1 MLTRKQIRM
10 LELLDEQVLSCQ
22 SCILYNGGRCK
33 PFWTKSSKYAIL
45 GEAPGGNE
53 VRFNEPFY
61 GPAGTIL
68 WEMLLEHGIRKDEF
82 VIVNSVNCRPTEV
95 RNGRKRN
102 SKPLQVQ
109 QNACRM
115 WYRKYFKVVKPKK
128 MLVLGNYA
136 MGSLLDE
143 HSGIIRLNALQNY
156 SEEFSCSFVLSVHP
170 ALCIY
175 SMEKGLKLLEES
187 IRVFKGVGK
196 ETYDFLEDEELWK
209 M

>member
-1 MLTRKQIRM
+1 
-10 LELLDEQVLSCQ
+10 
-22 SCILYNGGRCK
+22 
-33 PFWTKSSKYAIL
+33 
-45 GEAPGGNE
+45 
-53 VRFNEPFY
+53 
-61 GPAGTIL
+61 
-68 WEMLLEHGIRKDEF
+68 
-82 VIVNSVNCRPTEV
+82 
-95 RNGRKRN
+95 
-102 SKPLQVQ
+102 
-109 QNACRM
+109 
-115 WYRKYFKVVKPKK
+115 

>member
-102 SKPLQVQ
+102 SKPLKSSRTHVE
-109 QNACRM
+109 C
-115 WYRKYFKVVKPKK
+115 
-128 MLVLGNYA
+128 
-136 MGSLLDE
+136 
-143 HSGIIRLNALQNY
+143 GIENT
-156 SEEFSCSFVLSVHP
+156 
-170 ALCIY
+170 
-175 SMEKGLKLLEES
+175 LKLLNPRRCWYLV
-187 IRVFKGVGK
+187 IMPWGHC
-196 ETYDFLEDEELWK
+196 
-209 M
+209 

>member
-1 MLTRKQIRM
+1 MLLSPKQIRM
-10 LELLDEQVLSCQ
+10 LELLDEQVQSCQ
-22 SCILYNGGRCK
+22 SCVLYYGGRCK

-53 VRFNEPFY
+53 VKFNEPFY

-68 WEMLLEHGIRKDEF
+68 WEMFLEHGIHKDEF
-82 VIVNSVNCRPTEV
+82 VIVNSVNCRPYREKY
-95 RNGRKRN
+95 GRKSN
-102 SKPLQVQ
+102 AKPLPVQ
-109 QNACRM
+109 QDACRM

-136 MGSLLDE
+136 MGSLLGE
-143 HSGIIRLNALQNY
+143 HSGIMRLNALQNH
-156 SEEFSCSFVLSVHP
+156 SEQFDCPFVLSVHP

-175 SMEKGLKLLEES
+175 RKEEGLKLLKES
-187 IRVFKGVGK
+187 IKVFKSIGS
-196 ETYDFLEDEELWK
+196 YDFLEDDELWK